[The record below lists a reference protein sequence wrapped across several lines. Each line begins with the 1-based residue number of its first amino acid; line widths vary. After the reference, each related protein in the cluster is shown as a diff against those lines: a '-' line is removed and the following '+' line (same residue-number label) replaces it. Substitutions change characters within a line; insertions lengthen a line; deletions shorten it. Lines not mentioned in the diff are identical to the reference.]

1 MEQLLVTVMSVVLSF
16 LCLGE
21 FTASTL
27 ASMLLSLCCIGLTL
41 WMKTLRSRW
50 AWVPTTLACVAPLA
64 MPSLMPMLPAAGYA
78 CAQMGETTPLELTD
92 RTAGARSVNA
102 RASTRTSREVVF
114 GFAVPLI
121 WIAPIVVGIWRT
133 ETGHM
138 GSVPEDLPLAL
149 ICSCGLLTL
158 IAFVLGHDSRQA
170 DRMGGAWRHA
180 QDEHRNYTRDM
191 RSRLSYVAEE
201 RATATRMARLNE
213 RTRIARDIHDNV
225 GHLLTRAIMQTEAA
239 RVVAD
244 AQGNTDAA
252 KTLCEVSGTLHETMT
267 MVRNSVHDLD
277 DAGTDFAAMIDDA
290 VRFDDS
296 MQVVVNNDITHAP
309 AAVARCCCMVIR
321 EALANAA
328 RHGSATQ
335 VQVNLHEFPSFWQLV
350 VQDNGGSDSANQ
362 RRMPAPT
369 TFSQSAD
376 MRGMGLANIEA
387 RVRVLN
393 GTCTYGPNELGWR
406 VFASIPK
413 AGFADARSPYA
424 VMNGDASGETDKM
437 TRQGECS

>member
-1 MEQLLVTVMSVVLSF
+1 MEQLLVTVMSVVLAF
-16 LCLGE
+16 LCLEE
-21 FTASTL
+21 FTTSTL

-41 WMKTLRSRW
+41 WMKTLRNQW
-50 AWVPTTLACVAPLA
+50 AWIPPVLACAAPLA
-64 MPSLMPMLPAAGYA
+64 IPSLTPMLPAAGYA
-78 CAQMGETTPLELTD
+78 CAQMNESEAI
-92 RTAGARSVNA
+92 RTAQTGDVQPANA
-102 RASTRTSREVVF
+102 QAHTRTPREIAIDFV
-114 GFAVPLI
+114 APLI
-121 WIAPIVVGIWRT
+121 WIAPIFVGLWRAAT
-133 ETGHM
+133 SHM
-138 GSVPEDLPLAL
+138 EPTAQSPSLTL

-158 IAFVLGHDSRQA
+158 IAFIMGYESRQA
-170 DRMGGAWRHA
+170 DRMGRAWQRA
-180 QDEHRNYTRDM
+180 QDERRDNTRDM
-191 RSRLSYVAEE
+191 RLRLSYVAEE
-201 RATATRMARLNE
+201 RATATRMAKLHE

-244 AQGNTDAA
+244 TQGNVDAA
-252 KTLCEVSGTLHETMT
+252 KTLCEVSGTLHETMI
-267 MVRNSVHDLD
+267 MVRRSVHDLD

-321 EALANAA
+321 EALSNAA

-335 VQVNLHEFPSFWQLV
+335 VQVNLHEFPAFWQLV

-376 MRGMGLANIEA
+376 MRGMGLSNIEA

-393 GTCTYGPNELGWR
+393 GTCAYGPNELGWR

-413 AGFADARSPYA
+413 ARLADARPPYA
-424 VMNGDASGETDKM
+424 VMSGGASGETDKM
-437 TRQGECS
+437 TRQGERS